1 MGSMG
6 MLLADWS
13 IELIKSRRKKKKEK
27 KEKKCKEDINITRG
41 AVCNSC
47 KEKHDELNHQN
58 EKLKAYATEQ
68 NQLESLLKSLEPLDI
83 NPEEIAD
90 MSLEARVAQ
99 LVQQAKEAR
108 EDLEKARGECTQL
121 AEGIGRQLS
130 ERDRAHSERIKS
142 LEILMNEK
150 EKQLLQTSNVL
161 RQQLAAAKREL
172 QQLESKE
179 TGLLRTVKA
188 PEGSLEQEVESLRMV
203 LEMRRVEVEQLRAA
217 NNALMLEMDRC
228 RAMELHLQQQN
239 QRVEEMDAVIQNKNL
254 EIRKLYDDQE
264 RLSQQLEIEESAH
277 LACQQELE
285 QSQWAL
291 QNFITTNQ
299 EKVTKN
305 IQNLKESGL
314 ILDLVHKDKSVAYS
328 INC

>member
-1 MGSMG
+1 

-13 IELIKSRRKKKKEK
+13 IELIKSRRKKGKQKKEK
-27 KEKKCKEDINITRG
+27 KEKKCKEDQIKG
-41 AVCNSC
+41 SVCNSC
-47 KEKHDELNHQN
+47 NEKHEEILSQRA
-58 EKLKAYATEQ
+58 K
-68 NQLESLLKSLEPLDI
+68 LESLASEKERINSILRSLDSLDT
-83 NPEEIAD
+83 AD
-90 MSLEARVAQ
+90 QPDERTLDARVEKLVGEAQ
-99 LVQQAKEAR
+99 EAR
-108 EDLEKARGECTQL
+108 ENLAKAKEECNQL
-121 AEGIGRQLS
+121 AEGIGRQLAD
-130 ERDRAHSERIKS
+130 RDRAHSERIKS

-150 EKQLLQTSNVL
+150 EKQLLQTSNML
-161 RQQLAAAKREL
+161 RQQLIAAKREL
-172 QQLESKE
+172 QDLESRE
-179 TGLLRTVKA
+179 SSLLQTVKT
-188 PEGSLEQEVESLRMV
+188 PEDSMEQEVESLRMV

-217 NNALMLEMDRC
+217 NNSLMLEMDRC

-264 RLSQQLEIEESAH
+264 RLTQQLEIEESAH

-291 QNFITTNQ
+291 QNFVTSNR
-299 EKVTKN
+299 EKVSKN
-305 IQNLKESGL
+305 LQNLKESGL